1 MLVILFTPVAKVL
14 LLSDDVQM
22 IARFQVLPV
31 NPFVCLFACLPA
43 CPSACLSVCL
53 YFKNCIF
60 ILCFNFPLNNCT
72 LCTPFLFHG
81 MYII

>member
-43 CPSACLSVCL
+43 CLPVCLSVCMSVL
-53 YFKNCIF
+53 
-60 ILCFNFPLNNCT
+60 
-72 LCTPFLFHG
+72 
-81 MYII
+81 